1 MSIRYFSLANY
12 APLTE
17 LVLKFVVDET
27 VTNFVWP
34 VDSIFT
40 EVIQDG
46 SYHIGFRYDDGSEV
60 PYRLIF
66 QDGNVQL
73 FHEKRKPI
81 DKYFEERMN
90 LRAKFE
96 WKWELFTT
104 LNMEATYALRD
115 PEEIVIMKY
124 DNSKTGLWIERTN
137 DPSLSGLYLA

>member
-1 MSIRYFSLANY
+1 MFVKEFSISNSSL
-12 APLTE
+12 
-17 LVLKFVVDET
+17 LVIKFVTEQSDT
-27 VTNFVWP
+27 YFTWP
-34 VDSIFT
+34 VDYVFT

-46 SYHIGFRYDDGSEV
+46 TYHIGFRYQNGSEV

-73 FHEKRKPI
+73 FHEKKKPTEP
-81 DKYFEERMN
+81 YFEERMN
-90 LRAKFE
+90 FKAKFE

-124 DNSKTGLWIERTN
+124 ANSKPGLWIEKRIDLVETV
-137 DPSLSGLYLA
+137 